1 MLRLPIRIPLALAA
15 ALALAL
21 VIPLPGE
28 VSAQEPSGAPLIFE
42 GPGGRAPLRN
52 WILQRDPHNRGLQL
66 GYQRGNFGGSTVTVP
81 NVVEPKPYAGKAG
94 AVNYEGSVAWYRT
107 SFRAETAGVYAL
119 QFQSAN
125 YLAQVWVDGTLLGSH
140 HGSYLPFEF
149 RRNVSAGEHTVVVR
163 IDWRDPERQSR
174 EGFHRTWFNWG
185 GLDGEATVRPIGLSE
200 LSQPRIQTTLPQHEP
215 TAGPAHV
222 RISMLVRNNGEAR
235 ALTPT
240 GTLSRGSEQIPL
252 SFHAL
257 TLEHGQTANATA
269 TVTVTNPAL
278 WSSAHPNLYDL
289 ALEVPGESTYVAH
302 VGLRQLTWH
311 GGHVYLDGQLLR
323 LHGAS
328 VQPDAAGRGDALTP
342 SDEDRI
348 VGELEQI
355 HANVVRAQHP
365 LDPALLERLDAAG
378 ILVWQGVGPVEGAGN
393 WYSAT
398 PRLLG
403 EAEAQARLAVR
414 SAMLHPSIFAWN
426 LSDEIARNG
435 RDEAEVHYVQRTAHW
450 LHSYDP
456 GRLVAVDIWGDHP
469 PTGTPGTIYDNV
481 DAIAETDYSGWYDS
495 PRDTP
500 SQLAALMRS
509 RLAAMQRTFPG
520 RVLVISE
527 FGAESNDLNPGGA
540 PGSYSFQ
547 ARVLAEHISVYESD
561 PSLTAMMIWL
571 LRDYP
576 LNPTFQGGSI
586 KKRLPNLRLIEA
598 LSQKGLFTYGGL
610 AKPAVSV
617 VARMYQAL
625 GSG

>member
-42 GPGGRAPLRN
+42 GPGGRVPLRD

-66 GYQRGNFGGSTVTVP
+66 GYQRGSFGGSTVSVP

-119 QFQSAN
+119 SFQSAN
-125 YLAQVWVDGTLLGSH
+125 YLAQVWVDGSLLGSH

-163 IDWRDPERQSR
+163 IDWRDPERQAR

-222 RISMLVRNNGEAR
+222 RISVLVRNNGEAR
-235 ALTPT
+235 TLTPT

-252 SFHAL
+252 SFHAADPR
-257 TLEHGQTANATA
+257 TRADGQRHRHRDGDRTPRCGRAPIPTS
-269 TVTVTNPAL
+269 TT
-278 WSSAHPNLYDL
+278 SS
-289 ALEVPGESTYVAH
+289 LEVPGESTYVAH

-403 EAEAQARLAVR
+403 
-414 SAMLHPSIFAWN
+414 
-426 LSDEIARNG
+426 
-435 RDEAEVHYVQRTAHW
+435 
-450 LHSYDP
+450 
-456 GRLVAVDIWGDHP
+456 
-469 PTGTPGTIYDNV
+469 
-481 DAIAETDYSGWYDS
+481 
-495 PRDTP
+495 
-500 SQLAALMRS
+500 RS
-509 RLAAMQRTFPG
+509 RSPGAAGGPQRD
-520 RVLVISE
+520 
-527 FGAESNDLNPGGA
+527 AA
-540 PGSYSFQ
+540 P
-547 ARVLAEHISVYESD
+547 VD
-561 PSLTAMMIWL
+561 
-571 LRDYP
+571 
-576 LNPTFQGGSI
+576 
-586 KKRLPNLRLIEA
+586 LRLE
-598 LSQKGLFTYGGL
+598 
-610 AKPAVSV
+610 PV
-617 VARMYQAL
+617 R
-625 GSG
+625 